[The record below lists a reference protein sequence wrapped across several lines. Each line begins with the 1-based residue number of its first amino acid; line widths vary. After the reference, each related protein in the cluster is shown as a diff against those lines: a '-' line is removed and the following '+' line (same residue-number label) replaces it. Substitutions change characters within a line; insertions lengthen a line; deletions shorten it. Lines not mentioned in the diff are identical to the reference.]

1 MLSRHMNAY
10 SVGCWCDLLP
20 CPGLQTE
27 VLLLLVTGGSR
38 SLTDRPPGRLFWS
51 LIWLGIFDGS
61 RQLAPDCHGVLSGCE
76 DVVSNW

>member
-51 LIWLGIFDGS
+51 LIWLGIFDGQS
-61 RQLAPDCHGVLSGCE
+61 AACTRLPWGIVKL
-76 DVVSNW
+76 